1 MKAQAHKPHQNH
13 SSINDSARCQH
24 RTTKGRCTMLAV
36 DPKRQL
42 CFDHARQALKLRQ
55 EADFA
60 KYLVKEASGF
70 QTACGINHALGD
82 LYILLAQGLITPRR
96 ASVLAHILS
105 LLLRTFPAIDT
116 DKSPEADRDLTPYS
130 DADATDADS
139 TNESAGSAGI
149 LPADPEEESD
159 ATTGLA
165 LDHEEE
171 EEEAAKEQEEDE
183 QEQEEQEQEEQEGQ
197 GDDEQG
203 EEDDLEALLEDEE
216 ENEEDLLKTSKPN

>member
-1 MKAQAHKPHQNH
+1 MKTQAQKPHQNH
-13 SSINDSARCQH
+13 SSTNDSARCQH

-60 KYLVKEASGF
+60 KYLVREASGF

-130 DADATDADS
+130 EGDPAS
-139 TNESAGSAGI
+139 VGSAGI
-149 LPADPEEESD
+149 LPADAAQEGSAG
-159 ATTGLA
+159 ATTELA
-165 LDHEEE
+165 LDHEE
-171 EEEAAKEQEEDE
+171 EEEAAKEQEED
-183 QEQEEQEQEEQEGQ
+183 EQEQEEQEGQ

-203 EEDDLEALLEDEE
+203 EEDDLEDLLEDEE

>member
-13 SSINDSARCQH
+13 SSIDDSARCQH

-82 LYILLAQGLITPRR
+82 LYVLLAQGLITPRR
-96 ASVLAHILS
+96 AAVLAHICS

-116 DKSPEADRDLTPYS
+116 DKSPQADRDLTPYS
-130 DADATDADS
+130 DSDADS
-139 TNESAGSAGI
+139 SHAESMNHAAGSAGI
-149 LPADPEEESD
+149 LPADPAQEGHSG
-159 ATTGLA
+159 ATTELA

-183 QEQEEQEQEEQEGQ
+183 EEQEEQEGQ

-203 EEDDLEALLEDEE
+203 EEDDLEDLLEDEE
-216 ENEEDLLKTSKPN
+216 ENEEDLIKTSKPN